1 MKNRYT
7 LYTEG
12 TDGTLTKYRRVN
24 SNLPWEDNAFVIVD
38 TRDNNRIVA
47 RFDEGTAFP
56 NNPLTQ
62 AWNELDRLNYDNV
75 KVFADKVRKEYEK

>member
-1 MKNRYT
+1 MKHRYT
-7 LYTEG
+7 LYTEQ
-12 TDGTLTKYRRVN
+12 DGKLIPRLSAN
-24 SNLPWEDNAFVIVD
+24 PDLPWEETAYVIVD

-62 AWNELDRLNYDNV
+62 AWKELDRLNYDNV

>member
-1 MKNRYT
+1 MKHRYT
-7 LYTEG
+7 LYAEQ
-12 TDGTLTKYRRVN
+12 DGTIRPYNGLVHP
-24 SNLPWEDNAFVIVD
+24 NLPYEDNAFVIVD

-62 AWNELDRLNYDNV
+62 AWKELDRLNYDNV
-75 KVFADKVRKEYEK
+75 KVFADKVRKEYDK